1 MIRRQKGG
9 MERKDVEDFFESMD
23 KMILEKII
31 EENANN
37 PYVLSEESIEELESL
52 PPFFSLYRNDFDR
65 VLKRIIEDNDMKY
78 SNDDKNIIITL
89 TNKKRKNRNI
99 GWCQSETGEFTIND
113 VVSNVIEPEIISR
126 LKEFTEE
133 RRKDMAQLI
142 FDEKIAKNDLG
153 PVILRLLAVKYDIRA
168 DGDRTVYRD
177 YPKNSNNEQSVS
189 TCRRSPSIRRLRNR
203 TLKNIRMGNVRR
215 KSHRHKSHRH
225 KSHRHKSH
233 RHKSHRHKSH
243 RHSIA
248 K

>member
-23 KMILEKII
+23 EIILKKII
-31 EENANN
+31 EENYNN

-65 VLKRIIEDNDMKY
+65 VLKRIIEDNHMKY
-78 SNDDKNIIITL
+78 SNYNNNNHNNNNNNNDDKYIMITL

-99 GWCQSETGEFTIND
+99 GWCQSATGEFTIND

-133 RRKDMAQLI
+133 RQKNMAQLI

-153 PVILRLLAVKYDIRA
+153 PVILRLLDVKYGIRA

-225 KSHRHKSH
+225 
-233 RHKSHRHKSH
+233 
-243 RHSIA
+243 SIA

>member
-1 MIRRQKGG
+1 
-9 MERKDVEDFFESMD
+9 MEREDVEDFFESMD
-23 KMILEKII
+23 EMILEKII
-31 EENANN
+31 EENDNN

-78 SNDDKNIIITL
+78 SNNDDKYIMITL

-113 VVSNVIEPEIISR
+113 LVSNVIEPEIMSR
-126 LKEFTEE
+126 LEELTEE
-133 RRKDMAQLI
+133 RQKDMAQLI

-189 TCRRSPSIRRLRNR
+189 TCKRSPSIRRLRNR

-215 KSHRHKSHRH
+215 KSQRHKSHRH
-225 KSHRHKSH
+225 KSHR
-233 RHKSHRHKSH
+233 R
-243 RHSIA
+243 SIA

>member
-1 MIRRQKGG
+1 
-9 MERKDVEDFFESMD
+9 MEREDVEDFFESMD
-23 KMILEKII
+23 EMILEKII
-31 EENANN
+31 EENDNN

-65 VLKRIIEDNDMKY
+65 VLKRIIEDNHMKY
-78 SNDDKNIIITL
+78 SNYNNHNNNNDKYIMITL

-126 LKEFTEE
+126 LEELTEE
-133 RRKDMAQLI
+133 RQKDMAQLI

-189 TCRRSPSIRRLRNR
+189 TCKRSPSIRRLRNR

-215 KSHRHKSHRH
+215 KSLRHKSHRH

-233 RHKSHRHKSH
+233 RHKSHR
-243 RHSIA
+243 RSIA

>member
-233 RHKSHRHKSH
+233 RH
-243 RHSIA
+243 SIA

>member
-1 MIRRQKGG
+1 